1 MYSIG
6 YITRLGAIPL
16 PGVLIARSVPT
27 GVRLWTMP
35 VHAALSRCTSFF
47 GRGWASGWRCIH

>member
-16 PGVLIARSVPT
+16 PHVLIARSVPT
-27 GVRLWTMP
+27 CVRAWTMP

-47 GRGWASGWRCIH
+47 